1 MKKIH
6 FAIMM
11 LLMSIALM
19 TEAQT
24 NKELPKSLFY
34 VNPKAKPFIER
45 VYAKF
50 PKQSGFSVSKSI
62 SHYYTAFAGNP
73 ELMATLSE
81 SELNEWKEM
90 LNSIPAKKRSMNE
103 NKNDSNGVSTYDCEI
118 ELNSNHK
125 YDKLEFYYKSSGLLE
140 MKYLC
145 LDDMS
150 VIDRGGIKL
159 KESEW
164 RKVDNMVQEFVT
176 NRKTDAY
183 NYLVW
188 NEKKSNINSSFNEK
202 YDNATMGRYYVVHNC
217 DTKDYDRFIDV
228 LNEIVQN
235 QESFV
240 YMISPY
246 YNNGGPIAPMVVV
259 DVMRDD
265 NHNVAFIATLQ
276 GTDLYLAMLG
286 GTVNSYI
293 ELPYMW
299 AESCWTIGKVDLK
312 KENKSERVYDPST
325 VSTLPKWRISV
336 QPEWNGYLG
345 QFGLRNCKY
354 NEDTCVAVMFTVLKD
369 GTIVAPKVVLDN
381 TNINGLAEQAVKVIS
396 QMPRWTP
403 ATVDGLPVDCRMVVR
418 ITK

>member
-11 LLMSIALM
+11 LLMSFALM

-34 VNPKAKPFIER
+34 VNPEVKPFIER

-50 PKQSGFSVSKSI
+50 PKQSGISISKSI
-62 SHYYTAFAGNP
+62 SHYYTAFADNP
-73 ELMATLSE
+73 ELIATLSE
-81 SELNEWKEM
+81 SEFNEWKGM
-90 LNSIPAKKRSMNE
+90 LNSIPAKNRSVNE
-103 NKNDSNGVSTYDCEI
+103 NKNDGNGVRTYDCKI

-125 YDKLEFYYKSSGLLE
+125 YDKLEFRYKSSGFLE

-176 NRKTDAY
+176 SRKTDAY
-183 NYLVW
+183 NYLTW
-188 NEKKSNINSSFNEK
+188 NEKKQNMNCSFNEK
-202 YDNATMGRYYVVHNC
+202 YDNATMGRYYVVHNS
-217 DTKDYDRFIDV
+217 DTKDFDRFIDT
-228 LNEIVQN
+228 LNEIVQH
-235 QESFV
+235 QESFI
-240 YMISPY
+240 YMLLPY
-246 YNNGGPIAPMVVV
+246 GTGGPVFAADVVC
-259 DVMRDD
+259 DD
-265 NHNVAFIATLQ
+265 DHQVVFTGTLK
-276 GTDLYLAMLG
+276 GTDLHLAMLG
-286 GTVNSYI
+286 GTCNSYI
-293 ELPYMW
+293 EVPYLW
-299 AESCWTIGKVDLK
+299 AENYWTLGKVDIK
-312 KENKSERVYDPST
+312 KEKKSERVYDPST

-336 QPEWNGYLG
+336 QPEWNDYLE

-354 NEDTCVAVMFTVLKD
+354 NEDTCVVVMFTVLKN

-381 TNINGLAEQAVKVIS
+381 TNINGLAEQATKVIS

-403 ATVDGLPVDCRMVVR
+403 AAVDGLPVDCRMVVR